1 MTCCR
6 CPNFFEPRLWSNLT
20 GSCLESGN
28 MEKNLY
34 IEPGRNKIMQQS
46 PHFPIGHNDYHSW
59 SKLMLR
65 AFSLSQI
72 WLRRVWG
79 ILIRIQW
86 SAEDSWGWQLS
97 QCLHHRLCVMSG
109 GREDANNNLHGS
121 QYYCHEEEGRH
132 FKGTCVS
139 TKELC
144 PSSRS
149 LIDIVP
155 LIKHS

>member
-6 CPNFFEPRLWSNLT
+6 CPNFFEPLLWSNLT

-46 PHFPIGHNDYHSW
+46 PHFPIGHNDYHFW
-59 SKLMLR
+59 PKIMLR

-72 WLRRVWG
+72 WLRPGVRDPHQDTMV
-79 ILIRIQW
+79 
-86 SAEDSWGWQLS
+86 SWGQLGVTVVTLS
-97 QCLHHRLCVMSG
+97 ASSIVLCQG
-109 GREDANNNLHGS
+109 EEDANNNLHGS
-121 QYYCHEEEGRH
+121 QYYCHDEEEGRH
-132 FKGTCVS
+132 FKDTCVS

-144 PSSRS
+144 PFSRS

-155 LIKHS
+155 LSKHS